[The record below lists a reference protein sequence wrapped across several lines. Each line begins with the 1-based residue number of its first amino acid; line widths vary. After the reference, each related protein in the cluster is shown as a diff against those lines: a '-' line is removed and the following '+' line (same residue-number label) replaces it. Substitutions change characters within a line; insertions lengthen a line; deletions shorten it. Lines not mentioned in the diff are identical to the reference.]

1 MTSDVEH
8 TSLDNNSNMGSSED
22 QVEAPKA
29 ESTTKAETETELAP
43 PPLPPPNPVN
53 EATKS
58 KDATEKTKAAKKS
71 KRNVKPNKKR
81 KSKKEAKSSS
91 SSESSDTDS
100 ESEESTDSE
109 EEKEKR
115 KKARKAAAKKKAAK
129 KRAAAAKA
137 KKHKNKKKVDL
148 SDSSSSDTLDES
160 SASDSESSSES
171 DSDDA
176 KKRKNRRKAAKAK
189 AKAKAKKASKKH
201 DASSGSDSDSSS
213 SSSSSSSSGSE
224 SDIDNVKSKR
234 RKVKKPLGDDAV
246 DGPVTITTTDGS
258 APPAPT
264 DDIDTQVSKVSR
276 ILQNL
281 KMQQLAAA
289 AVTGVAPPIPKP
301 PAKKNAHEF
310 KRVDQVWDTKLR
322 DYKLVESTADQ
333 KDEFE
338 CVFTV
343 RRRFN
348 WEGKLRDTMVDIKS
362 KTLRGVLQVV
372 LKDCKC
378 VSLVEETPE
387 IDPHILYHYYDEIT
401 QYAKKTLKPKLKRA
415 KRSKDKKQLT
425 QEIAQCKL
433 LLGYVDEDFTATRK
447 ALKPLLKAGT
457 ITYELCWA
465 LFKPNTIVYT
475 PTYGNKDDPR
485 CFKVERCYEYESWLS
500 GAKSCCIDGKYL
512 EYDGQTFG
520 YGDHEAEIKAFKG
533 HKKITSLVAYPL
545 KYHKDP
551 KGIRKLLIERGKKF
565 IALQGMNYRLQKGI
579 AYQKIKNT
587 IAKFN
592 INGRVMIDPA
602 IFRRIIPNYPLSY
615 IKPDELNREDEE
627 AEQEMSDDGCESSG
641 DDEDCSDCECEKPEK
656 DPIRVVLWKDS
667 KGNKHHIQVHQ
678 STIDAENGVGGN
690 ETTKLESDD
699 SGNMANHIFSEEELL
714 IASPV
719 VLGFAF
725 SEKLWLEFSLS
736 GIEEIQWNAE
746 AFDSLVLPDKIKSNL
761 KGLVSSHRFNAART
775 IDDVIQGKGK
785 GLNVVLHGPP
795 GVGKTL
801 TGESIAEYLK
811 CPLYAVSAGELGTN
825 SGSLER
831 DLNRIMDITHS
842 WGAILLLD
850 EADVF
855 LEARQAHDIHRNS
868 LVSVFLRLTEYY
880 QGILFLT
887 TNRVET
893 FDEAF
898 QSRIHMGIRYD
909 NLKPAARKKIW
920 QHHVGKV
927 EKMAVDEADDG
938 KGKQKVKPFTD
949 DDFNELSKKNMNGRQ
964 IKNTVKTG
972 QSIALSEKESFS
984 MDHLKRVLEVAQAF
998 EDDMR
1003 GGKGYRDAM
1012 QHYT

>member
-1 MTSDVEH
+1 
-8 TSLDNNSNMGSSED
+8 MGSSQD
-22 QVEAPKA
+22 QIDVQKVEAAPEVEPETKA
-29 ESTTKAETETELAP
+29 MTTPPSEAVEEESNSTTAEK
-43 PPLPPPNPVN
+43 V
-53 EATKS
+53 KS
-58 KDATEKTKAAKKS
+58 EKDKKGKKQAKKS
-71 KRNVKPNKKR
+71 KTK
-81 KSKKEAKSSS
+81 AKTKVVSD
-91 SSESSDTDS
+91 SESSDADS
-100 ESEESTDSE
+100 ESEDSTDDA
-109 EEKEKR
+109 KEKR
-115 KKARKAAAKKKAAK
+115 KPRRKKAAK
-129 KRAAAAKA
+129 KVAAKRKAAKEKA
-137 KKHKNKKKVDL
+137 KKRRSKKKSKEVVSSDD
-148 SDSSSSDTLDES
+148 SSEASAIDSGDSSSQSSSD
-160 SASDSESSSES
+160 SDSE
-171 DSDDA
+171 DA
-176 KKRKNRRKAAKAK
+176 KKKTRRKTAKAK
-189 AKAKAKKASKKH
+189 AKAKSKSKNSKKVE
-201 DASSGSDSDSSS
+201 SSSDDSDSDSSS
-213 SSSSSSSSGSE
+213 SSSSSSSSDSN
-224 SDIDNVKSKR
+224 SDSDDAKSKR
-234 RKVKKPLGDDAV
+234 KRRKAKRKAKKAV
-246 DGPVTITTTDGS
+246 DDDSSTSDGPAVATTDGS
-258 APPAPT
+258 TIPVSG
-264 DDIDTQVSKVSR
+264 DSLDTQVTKVTAV
-276 ILQNL
+276 LQNL
-281 KMQQLAAA
+281 KMQQLAIATA
-289 AVTGVAPPIPKP
+289 TSAGIPPPIP
-301 PAKKNAHEF
+301 PAPVKKNAHEF

-348 WEGKLRDTMVDIKS
+348 WEGKLRETLVDIKS
-362 KTLRGVLQVV
+362 KALRGVLQVV
-372 LKDCKC
+372 LKECKC
-378 VSLVEETPE
+378 ISLVEDIPE
-387 IDPHILYHYYDEIT
+387 IDPHVLYHYYDEIKK
-401 QYAKKTLKPKLKRA
+401 YVRKTLKSKLKRA
-415 KRSKDKKQLT
+415 KKSKDRKQLT

-433 LLGYVDEDFTATRK
+433 LLGYIDEDFAATRK

-475 PTYGNKDDPR
+475 PTYGNKEDPR
-485 CFKVERCYEYESWLS
+485 CFKVEQCFEYESWLS

-512 EYDGQTFG
+512 EYDGQVFG
-520 YGDHEAEIKAFKG
+520 LGDHEAEIKSFKG

-551 KGIRKLLIERGKKF
+551 KGIQKLLIERGKKF

-587 IAKFN
+587 IAKYN
-592 INGRVMIDPA
+592 INGRVMVDPA
-602 IFRRIIPNYPLSY
+602 IFRRVQPNYPLSY
-615 IKPDELNREDEE
+615 IRPDELNREDEE
-627 AEQEMSDDGCESSG
+627 IEQELSDDCGCSS
-641 DDEDCSDCECEKPEK
+641 DDEDASESEKPEK
-656 DPIRVVLWKDS
+656 DPVRVVLWKDS
-667 KGNKHHIQVHQ
+667 TGKKHPIHVFQ
-678 STIDAENGVGGN
+678 SAIDAENGVGGN
-690 ETTKLESDD
+690 ETTQLDTD
-699 SGNMANHIFSEEELL
+699 TDTNMANHVFTEEELI

-855 LEARQAHDIHRNS
+855 LEARQPHDIHRNS

-898 QSRIHMGIRYD
+898 QSRIHMGIRYE
-909 NLKPAARKKIW
+909 NLMPAARKKIW
-920 QHHVGKV
+920 QHHVNKV
-927 EKMAVDEADDG
+927 EKMAVEEGANG
-938 KGKQKVKPFTD
+938 KGKQKIKLFSEA
-949 DDFNELSKKNMNGRQ
+949 DFNELSKKNMNGRQ

-972 QSIALSEKESFS
+972 QSIALSEKAPFS
-984 MDHLKRVLEVAQAF
+984 MEHLKRVLEVAQAF